1 MSTWFANARR
11 RLKKENKMTW
21 SPRNRP
27 GDDDDDDDI
36 GAPISGDRPLSG
48 MSDVSNDD
56 LSTGANTGI
65 THMQCKWMCAGD
77 VRHTHICSGRASA
90 TQ

>member
-1 MSTWFANARR
+1 
-11 RLKKENKMTW
+11 MTW

-65 THMQCKWMCAGD
+65 THMQCKWC
-77 VRHTHICSGRASA
+77 VRYGNVIHIYSGRTPA